1 MTISMYRASVPVF
14 KQMLGSLDSILDK
27 AVAYAEAR
35 KIAPQVLLTA
45 RLAPDM
51 LDFTKQIQIASDNAK
66 GIPARLAGQEP
77 PKMADN
83 EQSFA
88 ELKARIQKT
97 LEFLDTLTPA
107 QIDGSEQRDIVL
119 KFGPREFNFK
129 GIDYLLNFGLPNFL
143 FHVTTAYAIL
153 RHNGL
158 EVGKQDFLSGAR
170 R

>member
-14 KQMLGSLDSILDK
+14 KQMLGSLDAILDK
-27 AVAYAEAR
+27 AAAYAEAR

-66 GIPARLAGQEP
+66 GISGRLAGQEP
-77 PKMADN
+77 PRMEDN
-83 EQSFA
+83 EKSFE
-88 ELKARIQKT
+88 ELKARIKNT
-97 LEFLDTLTPA
+97 LAYLDTLQPG
-107 QIDGSEQRDIVL
+107 QIDGSEDRDIHL
-119 KFGPREFNFK
+119 KLGPREVHFK
-129 GIDYLLNFGLPNFL
+129 GIDYLLGFGLPNFL

-158 EVGKQDFLSGAR
+158 EVGKQDFLSGGR